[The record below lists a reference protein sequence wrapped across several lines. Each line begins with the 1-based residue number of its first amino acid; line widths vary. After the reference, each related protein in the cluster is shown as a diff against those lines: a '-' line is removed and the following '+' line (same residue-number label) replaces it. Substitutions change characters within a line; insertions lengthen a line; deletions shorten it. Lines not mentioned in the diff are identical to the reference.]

1 MTRAALYARVSTE
14 EQTTAGQLHELRE
27 EAARRRLEVV
37 REVEET
43 GSGAKADRPGL
54 LALLDAAHRG
64 EVATI
69 LVVKLDRLGRSLL
82 DLVKN
87 LDQLR
92 ADRVRVIATTQ
103 GMDLDPERDD
113 SAARF
118 VSQVLGAA
126 AEYERALIR
135 ERTRSGLAR
144 VQREEATAAGRE
156 RRRAAGKKAPGR
168 PRASPVLLHA
178 AADLIREAQARGVF
192 VTIRAAA
199 RAKGVPEATLR
210 RFLRER
216 GG

>member
-14 EQTTAGQLHELRE
+14 EQTTDGQVVELRE
-27 EAARRRLEVV
+27 AAGRLRLEVV
-37 REVEET
+37 RVEAET

-54 LALLDAAHRG
+54 LALLEAARRG
-64 EVATI
+64 EFSAL

-87 LDQLR
+87 LDELR
-92 ADRVRVIATTQ
+92 RLRVRVVAVSQ

-135 ERTRSGLAR
+135 ERTRSGMAR
-144 VQREEATAAGRE
+144 VKREKRDHAGPKGTWPAGR
-156 RRRAAGKKAPGR
+156 P
-168 PRASPVLLHA
+168 PASQVLLHA
-178 AADLIREAQARGVF
+178 AAELVDRGMS
-192 VTIRAAA
+192 IRAAA
-199 RAKGVPEATLR
+199 KVKGVRPTTLR
-210 RFLRER
+210 RFLAAQGFR
-216 GG
+216 GPSAPALGG